1 MKILS
6 VVPARGGSK
15 RLPGKNIRMLGGKPL
30 IVWSIDASKDIP
42 DICDVL
48 VSTDDTAIASIS
60 REAGGL
66 VPWLRPAQLA
76 TDQAST
82 VDVAIHALDWY
93 ESENGGIDGVLLL
106 QPTSPFRTKGGLC
119 KGIELFRSNHR
130 HSVIGVSPA
139 PFHPMWTLKTVNG
152 YLVPFLPE
160 HGLDKRS
167 QDLPPAYIINGSF
180 YLSSPENLR
189 MHKTFT
195 AMESIPLVTERLEE
209 SLDIDTPWDF
219 RIAECIAREW

>member
-1 MKILS
+1 MKILA
-6 VVPARGGSK
+6 VIPARGGSK

-30 IVWSIDASKDIP
+30 IVWSIEASMGIP
-42 DICDVL
+42 DISDVL

-66 VPWLRPAQLA
+66 VPWLRPVQLA
-76 TDQAST
+76 TDLASS
-82 VDVAIHALDWY
+82 VDVVIHALDWY
-93 ESENGGIDGVLLL
+93 ENKNGVVDGVLLL
-106 QPTSPFRTKGGLC
+106 QPTSPFRTKESIC

-139 PFHPMWTLKTVNG
+139 PSHPMWTLKTVNG
-152 YLVPFLPE
+152 YLAPFLPE
-160 HGLDKRS
+160 HGLDIRS
-167 QDLPPAYIINGSF
+167 QDLPQAYIVNGSF

-189 MHKTFT
+189 MHRTFT
-195 AMESIPLVTERLEE
+195 AMESVPLVTARPEE

-219 RIAECIAREW
+219 RIAEFIVSEL